1 MIPCVGVVCIK
12 EERVLLI
19 RRGNAPMAG
28 RWSVPGGRI
37 EAGESEDAA
46 ALRELDEETGVA
58 AALLGKIEDFT
69 LGGYI
74 IAEFAARWT
83 AGEPRAGGDA
93 LEAVFAPLNDLER
106 YDLTDDLKRV
116 IAAGAAIAARAPF

>member
-12 EERVLLI
+12 DSRVLLI

-37 EAGESEDAA
+37 EPGETAEEA
-46 ALRELDEETGVA
+46 ALRELGEETGVE
-58 AALLGKIEDFT
+58 AALIGKIEDFT
-69 LGGYI
+69 LGGYA

-83 AGEPRAGGDA
+83 HGDVRAGGDA
-93 LEAVFAPLNDLER
+93 LEARFAPLDALED
-106 YDLTDDLKRV
+106 YALTDDLQRV
-116 IAAGAAIAARAPF
+116 IAAGAALAGACS

>member
-12 EERVLLI
+12 EASVLLI

-37 EAGESEDAA
+37 EPGETAEEA
-46 ALRELDEETGVA
+46 ALRELGEETGVE

-69 LGGYI
+69 LGGYA
-74 IAEFAARWT
+74 IAEFAARWER
-83 AGEPRAGGDA
+83 GEVRAGDDA
-93 LEAVFAPLNDLER
+93 LEARFVPLNALED
-106 YDLTDDLKRV
+106 YALTEDLKRV
-116 IAAGAAIAARAPF
+116 IAAGAALAAACS